1 MLWGNTLVLAKNLR
15 VVSKAE
21 LNGPAVLHGHGPS
34 DSRDCKHSKTIFF
47 AAAVQAP
54 KNPAWALYNK
64 IPIIHQFTQV
74 STAHSMP
81 LELIAIPYVTAP
93 FHFLFRSAAGL
104 HNCSAQWWGR
114 LELQGLNTAK
124 LCVWQPV
131 PATVQGH
138 PMSSNKCC
146 LSRNTG
152 RVRT

>member
-1 MLWGNTLVLAKNLR
+1 MKYDGIIKAGQAVDPKVLRSVNDSALVMDAVRQYVGVSKNLR

-81 LELIAIPYVTAP
+81 LELIAIPSVTAP

-104 HNCSAQWWGR
+104 HNCSAQW
-114 LELQGLNTAK
+114 
-124 LCVWQPV
+124 
-131 PATVQGH
+131 
-138 PMSSNKCC
+138 
-146 LSRNTG
+146 
-152 RVRT
+152 

>member
-1 MLWGNTLVLAKNLR
+1 MKYDGIIKAGQAVDPKVLRSVNDSALVMDAVRQYVGVSKNLR

-64 IPIIHQFTQV
+64 IPIICQFTQV

-81 LELIAIPYVTAP
+81 LELIAIPSVTAP

-104 HNCSAQWWGR
+104 HNCSAQW
-114 LELQGLNTAK
+114 
-124 LCVWQPV
+124 
-131 PATVQGH
+131 
-138 PMSSNKCC
+138 
-146 LSRNTG
+146 
-152 RVRT
+152 

>member
-1 MLWGNTLVLAKNLR
+1 MKYDGIIKAGQAVDPKVLRSVNDSALVMDAVRQYVDVSKNLR
-15 VVSKAE
+15 VVSKAK

-81 LELIAIPYVTAP
+81 LELIAIPSVTAP

-104 HNCSAQWWGR
+104 HNCSAQW
-114 LELQGLNTAK
+114 
-124 LCVWQPV
+124 
-131 PATVQGH
+131 
-138 PMSSNKCC
+138 
-146 LSRNTG
+146 
-152 RVRT
+152 